1 MVGIFH
7 GENDPI
13 EKGVMLTMKLNKG
26 FLISGLCAL
35 MVLSIVY
42 ATNVL
47 AADEAMVTGTV
58 YATAWDDNDNVT
70 AAVIAGLGEEY
81 VIVQNVAGKELLKL
95 NYRDVKASGV
105 IGQDSEGNKT
115 LTVNSYEVMP
125 E

>member
-1 MVGIFH
+1 
-7 GENDPI
+7 
-13 EKGVMLTMKLNKG
+13 MKQNKG
-26 FLISGLCAL
+26 FLISGLCIL
-35 MVLSIVY
+35 MVLSLVY
-42 ATNVL
+42 ATSVF

-58 YATAWDDNDNVT
+58 YATAWDDNDNAT

-81 VIVQNVAGKELLKL
+81 VIVQNAAGKELLKL

-115 LTVNSYEVMP
+115 LTVNSYEVMQ